1 MPVSTSMFA
10 TELLSLHS
18 ALHLDIPVIRIAHL
32 PRMIIIHVPSNNIAL
47 NAGAVTRDRHSVN
60 VTVYEQKHIVL
71 AVKEQQ
77 LSQLSSSHLLEKSY
91 Q

>member
-1 MPVSTSMFA
+1 MLV

-18 ALHLDIPVIRIAHL
+18 ALHLDIRVIYIGPL
-32 PRMIIIHVPSNNIAL
+32 PHHMWTFSMIVINMPSNYIAL

-60 VTVYEQKHIVL
+60 VTVYVQKHIVL

-77 LSQLSSSHLLEKSY
+77 LPQLSSSLLLEKS
-91 Q
+91 